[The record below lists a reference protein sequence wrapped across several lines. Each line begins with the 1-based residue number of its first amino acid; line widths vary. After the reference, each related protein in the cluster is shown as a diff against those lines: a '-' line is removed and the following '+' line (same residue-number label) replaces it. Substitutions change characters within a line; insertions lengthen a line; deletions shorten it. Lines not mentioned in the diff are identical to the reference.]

1 MKWSKTMGT
10 CVLAFMLGFGATA
23 GAKPAAAEDALSGAY
38 EMLGTPLKRVV
49 GVGGAPFDGP
59 DGTPYLSA
67 SVNGSP
73 AQFVSVH
80 ALTLQVDKVIEIP
93 GTSSAPSMLTGSDG
107 NVYIGTTGSAEL
119 FRYVPGSDALE
130 SLGKPIA
137 GETYI
142 YGLSNG
148 PGGKLYGGTYPGGKM
163 FEYDPATGAFR
174 SFGTLVPGEKYVR
187 ATAYDAE
194 RGLFYVGTGTSNKL
208 VEFDPATGSVSA
220 NRMPASLATEEYPNS
235 IEVIGGKLFIQLN
248 KSSKLIVMDK
258 LTKTIE
264 YTRDGVSAQ
273 VLPSPDG
280 TKAYLFTPGDAYVH
294 AYDIAAKK
302 TEPVFRFGK
311 YNGWKSA
318 RLIPTGT
325 PQAPA
330 YTLSAWAG
338 YNAAVTYDFAAAKH
352 RGQPIDVPGQPIE
365 IRSIAGGPDGRVYA
379 SGIQGGVGI
388 YNPATGAMEPGSLG
402 LSQAEGIA
410 AIGDVL
416 YFGIYPQARL
426 GAFDTSRPV
435 GTGNPA
441 EIARLPADSLQ
452 DRPFGIVGAAELG
465 KLFMGTVPQYGQ
477 LGGAF
482 AVYDT
487 ATKSLQT
494 HRNLVQDQSIITL
507 AYKDGKVYGGTSIWG
522 AYGAPAPTAKEGKLF
537 VWDAATGQKEL
548 ELVPVPGKQAVT
560 SVIVGP
566 DGNIWGF
573 DEGVLFIFD
582 PATRSVKETHEVM
595 PVRYAGTV
603 WSDAFMT
610 TGKDGNVY
618 GTARG
623 VFFRIDGGTK
633 RVTILDDTRQFSN
646 LAQDTDGRLYM
657 RSGIEGKRHEL
668 WTYTNPDLALAGARE
683 SVEAFYKAGELAE
696 PLYKQ
701 TSNDLRQAVHHWQA
715 GRREQAAHFA
725 NKAADSVKQGGDWT
739 SEPVRGALSAKLNEI
754 ALLLQGAAGDGSAKG
769 G

>member
-1 MKWSKTMGT
+1 MKLSKKMGT
-10 CVLAFMLGFGATA
+10 CLLVFMLGLSTTAT
-23 GAKPAAAEDALSGAY
+23 GPKPVDAQDAVPGAY

-59 DGTPYLSA
+59 DGTPYISA

-93 GTSSAPSMLTGSDG
+93 GTSSAPSMITGADG

-119 FRYVPGSDALE
+119 FRYVPGTAELE
-130 SLGKPIA
+130 PLGKPIA
-137 GETYI
+137 GETYV
-142 YGLSNG
+142 YGLTNG

-163 FEYDPATGAFR
+163 FEYDPATGAYR
-174 SFGTLVPGEKYVR
+174 NFGTLVPGEKYIR

-194 RGLFYVGTGTSNKL
+194 RGLFYVGTGTGNKL
-208 VEFDPATGSVSA
+208 VEFDPATGAVSA
-220 NRMPASLATEEYPNS
+220 NWMPASLSVEEYPNS
-235 IEVIGGKLFIQLN
+235 IDLIGGKLFIQLN
-248 KSSKLIVMDK
+248 KTSTLIVMDK
-258 LTKTIE
+258 LTKAIE
-264 YTRDGVSAQ
+264 YTRAGVSSQ
-273 VLPSPDG
+273 VIPSADG

-294 AYDIAAKK
+294 AYNFATKQ
-302 TEPVFRFGK
+302 TESVFRFGK

-318 RLIPTGT
+318 RMIQTGT

-338 YNAAVTYDFAAAKH
+338 YNAAVTYDFAAGKQ
-352 RGQPIDVPGQPIE
+352 RGQTIDVPGQPIE

-379 SGIQGGVGI
+379 SGTQGGVGI
-388 YNPATGAMEPGSLG
+388 YDPATGVMEPGSLG
-402 LSQAEGIA
+402 ISQAEGIT

-426 GAFDTSRPV
+426 AMFDTSRPA

-441 EIARLPADSLQ
+441 EIAKLPADSLQ
-452 DRPFGIVGAAELG
+452 DRPFGMVGAAELG

-482 AVYDT
+482 AVYDP

-494 HRNLVQDQSIITL
+494 YRNLVQDQSIITL
-507 AYKDGKVYGGTSIWG
+507 VYKDGKVYGGTSIWG

-548 ELVPVPGKQAVT
+548 EIVPVNGKQAVT
-560 SVIVGP
+560 SLIVGP

-582 PATRSVKETHEVM
+582 PAARTVTETHEVM
-595 PVRYAGTV
+595 PIRYAGTV
-603 WSDAFMT
+603 WSDAFMA

-623 VFFRIDGGTK
+623 VFFRIDGETK
-633 RVTILDDTRQFSN
+633 QVSVLDNTRQFSN
-646 LAQDTDGRLYM
+646 LTVDRNGDLYM

-668 WTYTNPDLALAGARE
+668 WRYTNPDLAFAGMRE
-683 SVEAFYKAGELAE
+683 RIDASAAE
-696 PLYKQ
+696 GSLGQPLYKQ
-701 TSNDLRQAVHHWQA
+701 TDNDLRQAVHHWQA
-715 GRREQAAHFA
+715 GRRDQAVHFL
-725 NKAADSVKQGGDWT
+725 NKVVDSLETGDKWA
-739 SEPVRGALSAKLNEI
+739 SEPVRSGLQAGLNEI
-754 ALLLQGAAGDGSAKG
+754 IGLMQRIPGN
-769 G
+769 